1 MGTGYLT
8 TDTRINLESL
18 PIEGA
23 RVQISNTNGEV
34 LYDLTTNESG
44 QTDSIALETVD
55 RELTFDPEYTGHPYT
70 SYNVLVEADG
80 FETIQING
88 VHIFDGESAHQPV
101 VMIPLTNDETVPEE
115 LEINIGEQA
124 VEMDGSRNQE
134 GPIIEPRVLRH
145 VIIPNRI
152 TVHLGTPSSNAQ
164 NVSVPFPDYV
174 KNVASSEIFPTWPE
188 QSLRANIY
196 AIITFA
202 LNRVFTEW
210 YRSRGYSFD
219 ITNSTAYDQ
228 YFVYGRTIY
237 DSISRIVDEIF
248 NQFVRRAGQYAPF
261 FTSFCNGTTATCSGL
276 SQWGTV
282 SLANSGY
289 NALSILRH
297 YYPSDVEI
305 AETNI
310 FTDLIESYP
319 GTPLRFGDTGLDVQI
334 IQTQLTRIRRN
345 YPAIPVITDE
355 AGVFG
360 TTTQA
365 AVRTFQS
372 IFSLTADG
380 IVGRAAWFKISYI
393 FVAITNLAGL
403 ASEGLLL
410 DIGTVPP
417 SSVLRQGSSG
427 FDVITLQYILD
438 FIGEVYPPIPEVT
451 QNGFFGVSTHQAVV
465 AFQQMMG
472 LTQDGVVGPAT
483 WDALYDVYWGIR
495 NNVIVPEVT
504 ETVQYIVQ
512 SGDTLWLIAQR
523 FGTTVDTIKRLN
535 NLTSDSLYIGQV
547 LRIPVTSAEV
557 EYFTY
562 TVQSGDTLWLLAQ
575 RFGTT
580 VDEIKRINNL
590 TSDTLDVGQQLRIPG
605 TAPTPTPTPPPPPE
619 TGATFTHVVQSGD
632 TLYLL
637 ARRFGTTVAEIKRL
651 NNLTSDS
658 LYIGQQLQIPG
669 NLITHTVQSGDTL
682 WLLAQRYGTN
692 VDAIKELNGLTSS
705 SLFIGQILHIPR

>member
-8 TDTRINLESL
+8 VDTRINFESL

-23 RVQISNTNGEV
+23 RVQVSDTNGEV
-34 LYDLTTNESG
+34 LYNLTTNESG
-44 QTDSIALETVD
+44 QTERIALETVD
-55 RELTFDPEYTGHPYT
+55 RELTLDPEYTGRPYT
-70 SYNVLVEADG
+70 SYNVLVEANG

-101 VMIPLTNDETVPEE
+101 IMIPMVSDETTPEE

-124 VEMDGSRNQE
+124 VEMERPREQV
-134 GPIIEPRVLRH
+134 GPVIEPRVLRH

-152 TVHLGTPSSNAQ
+152 TVHLGHYTSNAQ

-188 QSLRANIY
+188 QALRANIY

-210 YRSRGYSFD
+210 YRSRGFSFD
-219 ITNSTAYDQ
+219 ITSSTATDQ
-228 YFVYGRTIY
+228 HFVYGRTIY

-248 NQFVRRAGQYAPF
+248 NQYVRRAGQYAPF
-261 FTSFCNGTTATCSGL
+261 FTSFCNGTTVTCPGL

-289 NALSILRH
+289 SALSILRY

-319 GTPLRFGDTGLDVQI
+319 GTPLRFGDTGLDVEI
-334 IQTQLTRIRRN
+334 IQNQLTRIRRN
-345 YPAIPVITDE
+345 YPAIPAITDE
-355 AGVFG
+355 TGVFG
-360 TTTQA
+360 ITTQA

-372 IFSLTADG
+372 LFSLTADG
-380 IVGRAAWFKISYI
+380 VVGRATWFKISYI
-393 FVAITNLAGL
+393 FVAVANLAGL
-403 ASEGLLL
+403 ASEGMLL

-438 FIGEVYPPIPEVT
+438 FIGNIYPPIPDVT

-483 WDALYDVYWGIR
+483 WTALYDVYWGIR
-495 NNVIVPEVT
+495 NNIIVPEVT
-504 ETVQYIVQ
+504 ETIQYTVQ
-512 SGDTLWLIAQR
+512 SGDTLWLLAQR
-523 FGTTVDTIKRLN
+523 FGTTVDIIKRLN
-535 NLTSDSLYIGQV
+535 NLTSDSLYVGQI

-557 EYFTY
+557 EYFIY
-562 TVQSGDTLWLLAQ
+562 TVRSGDTLWLLAQ

-590 TSDTLDVGQQLRIPG
+590 TSDALSVGQQLKIPG
-605 TAPTPTPTPPPPPE
+605 TAPAPE
-619 TGATFTHVVQSGD
+619 TGMSFTYTVQSGD
-632 TLYLL
+632 TLFLL
-637 ARRFGTTVAEIKRL
+637 ARRFGTTVDEIKRL

-658 LYIGQQLQIPG
+658 LYIGQRLQIPG
-669 NLITHTVQSGDTL
+669 SVITHTVQSGDTL
-682 WLLAQRYGTN
+682 FLLAQRYGTT
-692 VDAIKELNGLTSS
+692 VDAIKELNGLTSNN
-705 SLFIGQILHIPR
+705 LYIGTILHIPR